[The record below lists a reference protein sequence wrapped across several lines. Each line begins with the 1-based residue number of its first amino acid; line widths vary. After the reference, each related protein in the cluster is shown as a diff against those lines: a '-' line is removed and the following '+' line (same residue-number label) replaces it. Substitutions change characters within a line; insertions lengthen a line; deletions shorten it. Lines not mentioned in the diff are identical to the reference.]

1 MAHLRCI
8 YETSH
13 GGGLPSER
21 GGPSPCFLFAQAR
34 AGRIDL
40 PVQRGCGSRWI
51 PGSSK
56 VQSVRSCD
64 LVRCFVKERN
74 LKLDNAKGILITLVV
89 IGHMLLPIQGTTRG
103 VTNFFYMIYAFHMP
117 AFVFISGLLAQ
128 RIYTRVPEGH
138 FNWRRWCSTLW
149 LYLLFQ
155 FILFF
160 SEIPA
165 YGRTTRVPDFLHTS
179 GAPWYLLA
187 LLLWYLMIPFFDAY
201 RGKVLPVGLPS
212 SAQRSQSNERAQAGS
227 RLQSDERA
235 QAVHHLQASEGRA
248 QHGIPYSLI
257 AWILLTIMSLAGGY
271 LASGALAG
279 LGDFLALDRVIAFAP
294 FFFAGYF
301 IGPERLMRFLGAQQ
315 ERASDAGCTEISVS
329 RVVEAD
335 AWISAD
341 ARHARSEA
349 SSKRASSRRRSPK
362 VAPKRAG
369 GGIVLLLTGLG
380 LLCYVLIGTQTFELV
395 LAFRNVVDGAWYY
408 RFHSEQNPAAF
419 PGVLAAQLWLIRLA
433 WFGISGLM
441 SFALLALMPN
451 RQIPL
456 LTTTGQRTLQIY
468 ILHRP
473 IRDLLLA
480 SGFITAA
487 GPENSAH
494 VLQLIALSILLTLV
508 LSAGILQRLFD
519 ALRKLPERLFGC

>member
-1 MAHLRCI
+1 MCA
-8 YETSH
+8 
-13 GGGLPSER
+13 PW
-21 GGPSPCFLFAQAR
+21 
-34 AGRIDL
+34 
-40 PVQRGCGSRWI
+40 SR
-51 PGSSK
+51 
-56 VQSVRSCD
+56 D

-103 VTNFFYMIYAFHMP
+103 VTNFFYMIYTFHMP

-128 RIYTRVPEGH
+128 HIYTRVPKRY
-138 FNWRRWCSTLW
+138 FNGRRWCSTLW

-165 YGRTTRVPDFLHTS
+165 YGRTTRFPDFLHTS

-187 LLLWYLMIPFFDAY
+187 LLLWYLMIPFFYAY
-201 RGKVLPVGLPS
+201 RGKVLPG
-212 SAQRSQSNERAQAGS
+212 
-227 RLQSDERA
+227 
-235 QAVHHLQASEGRA
+235 
-248 QHGIPYSLI
+248 GIPYSLI

-301 IGPERLMRFLGAQQ
+301 IGPERLMRFLGAEQ
-315 ERASDAGCTEISVS
+315 
-329 RVVEAD
+329 
-335 AWISAD
+335 
-341 ARHARSEA
+341 
-349 SSKRASSRRRSPK
+349 KRAAAPVAAPKRATSRRRSPEGTS
-362 VAPKRAG
+362 KRADR
-369 GGIVLLLTGLG
+369 GIVLLLTALG
-380 LLCYVLIGTQTFELV
+380 LLCFVLIGTQTFDRL
-395 LAFRNVVDGAWYY
+395 LPYKNVVYGAWYY
-408 RFHSEQNPAAF
+408 RFHPEQNPAAF
-419 PGVLAAQLWLIRLA
+419 PGDLASCLWLIRLV
-433 WFGISGLM
+433 WFLVSGLM

-451 RQIPL
+451 RRLPL
-456 LTTTGQRTLQIY
+456 VTTIGQRTLQIY

-480 SGFITAA
+480 GGFITAA
-487 GPENSAH
+487 GPENSTH
-494 VLQLIALSILLTLV
+494 VLLLIALSILMTIV

-519 ALRKLPERLFGC
+519 AIQKLPERLLL

>member
-1 MAHLRCI
+1 M
-8 YETSH
+8 
-13 GGGLPSER
+13 
-21 GGPSPCFLFAQAR
+21 
-34 AGRIDL
+34 
-40 PVQRGCGSRWI
+40 
-51 PGSSK
+51 
-56 VQSVRSCD
+56 
-64 LVRCFVKERN
+64 KERN

-128 RIYTRVPEGH
+128 RIYTRVPKPH

-165 YGRTTRVPDFLHTS
+165 YGRTTRFPDFLHTS

-187 LLLWYLMIPFFDAY
+187 LLLWYRMIPCFAGC
-201 RGKVLPVGLPS
+201 RGKVLPLRPDC
-212 SAQRSQSNERAQAGS
+212 SNRRLQLSERRA
-227 RLQSDERA
+227 QSDEHPQTGSRSLPDEGLQAGRQLQPSESRA
-235 QAVHHLQASEGRA
+235 QRGL
-248 QHGIPYSLI
+248 PCSLI
-257 AWILLTIMSLAGGY
+257 AWILLTSLSLAGGY

-279 LGDFLALDRVIAFAP
+279 IGDFLALDRVIAFAP

-301 IGPERLMRFLGAQQ
+301 IGPERLMEFLGVQQ
-315 ERASDAGCTEISVS
+315 ESV
-329 RVVEAD
+329 A
-335 AWISAD
+335 AP
-341 ARHARSEA
+341 
-349 SSKRASSRRRSPK
+349 KRATSRRRSPEGTS
-362 VAPKRAG
+362 KRADR
-369 GGIVLLLTGLG
+369 GIVLLLTALG
-380 LLCYVLIGTQTFELV
+380 LLCFALIGTQTFDRL
-395 LAFRNVVDGAWYY
+395 LPYKNVVYGAWYY
-408 RFHSEQNPAAF
+408 RFHPEQNPAAF
-419 PGVLAAQLWLIRLA
+419 PGALTAQLWLIRLV
-433 WFGISGLM
+433 WFLVSGLM

-456 LTTTGQRTLQIY
+456 ITTIGQRTLQIY

-487 GPENSAH
+487 GPENSTH
-494 VLQLIALSILLTLV
+494 VLLLIALSILMTLV
-508 LSAGILQRLFD
+508 LSAGILQRIFD
-519 ALRKLPERLFGC
+519 AVRKLPERLF

>member
-1 MAHLRCI
+1 M
-8 YETSH
+8 
-13 GGGLPSER
+13 
-21 GGPSPCFLFAQAR
+21 
-34 AGRIDL
+34 
-40 PVQRGCGSRWI
+40 
-51 PGSSK
+51 
-56 VQSVRSCD
+56 
-64 LVRCFVKERN
+64 KERN

-128 RIYTRVPEGH
+128 RIYTRVPKSTVGY
-138 FNWRRWCSTLW
+138 FNGRRWCSTLW

-165 YGRTTRVPDFLHTS
+165 YGRTTRFPDFLHTS

-187 LLLWYLMIPFFDAY
+187 LLLWYLMIPFF
-201 RGKVLPVGLPS
+201 
-212 SAQRSQSNERAQAGS
+212 AGC
-227 RLQSDERA
+227 R
-235 QAVHHLQASEGRA
+235 
-248 QHGIPYSLI
+248 GIPCSLI
-257 AWILLTIMSLAGGY
+257 AWILLTILSLAGGY

-279 LGDFLALDRVIAFAP
+279 IGDFLALDRVIAFAP

-301 IGPERLMRFLGAQQ
+301 IGPERLMEFLGGQQ
-315 ERASDAGCTEISVS
+315 ESV
-329 RVVEAD
+329 A
-335 AWISAD
+335 AP
-341 ARHARSEA
+341 
-349 SSKRASSRRRSPK
+349 KRATSRRRSPEGTS
-362 VAPKRAG
+362 KRADR
-369 GGIVLLLTGLG
+369 GIVLLLTALG
-380 LLCYVLIGTQTFELV
+380 LLCFVLIGTQTFDRL
-395 LAFRNVVDGAWYY
+395 LPYRNVVYGAWYY
-408 RFHSEQNPAAF
+408 RFHPEQNPAAF
-419 PGVLAAQLWLIRLA
+419 PGALATQLWLIRLA
-433 WFGISGLM
+433 WFLVSGLM

-456 LTTTGQRTLQIY
+456 ITTTGQRTLQIY

-487 GPENSAH
+487 GPENSLH
-494 VLQLIALSILLTLV
+494 VLLLIALSLLMTLV

-519 ALRKLPERLFGC
+519 AIQKLPERLF

>member
-1 MAHLRCI
+1 M
-8 YETSH
+8 
-13 GGGLPSER
+13 
-21 GGPSPCFLFAQAR
+21 
-34 AGRIDL
+34 
-40 PVQRGCGSRWI
+40 
-51 PGSSK
+51 
-56 VQSVRSCD
+56 
-64 LVRCFVKERN
+64 KERN

-128 RIYTRVPEGH
+128 RIYTRVPKPAHAPAENCAQRHPHHAANASATQQVTTVGH
-138 FNWRRWCSTLW
+138 FNGRRWCSTLW

-165 YGRTTRVPDFLHTS
+165 YGRTTRFPDFLHTS

-187 LLLWYLMIPFFDAY
+187 LLLWYLMIPFFAGC
-201 RGKVLPVGLPS
+201 RGKVLPLRHVCSNRRQQPS
-212 SAQRSQSNERAQAGS
+212 ERRA
-227 RLQSDERA
+227 QSDEGL
-235 QAVHHLQASEGRA
+235 QAVRA
-248 QHGIPYSLI
+248 HRGLPYSLI
-257 AWILLTIMSLAGGY
+257 AWLLLTGLSLAGGY

-279 LGDFLALDRVIAFAP
+279 IGDFLALDRVIAFAP

-301 IGPERLMRFLGAQQ
+301 IGPERLMEFLGGQQ
-315 ERASDAGCTEISVS
+315 EN
-329 RVVEAD
+329 VEAP
-335 AWISAD
+335 
-341 ARHARSEA
+341 
-349 SSKRASSRRRSPK
+349 KRATSRRRSPEGTS
-362 VAPKRAG
+362 KRANR
-369 GGIVLLLTGLG
+369 GIVLLLTALG
-380 LLCYVLIGTQTFELV
+380 LLCFVLIGTQTFDRL
-395 LAFRNVVDGAWYY
+395 LPYKNVVYGAWYY
-408 RFHSEQNPAAF
+408 RFHPEQNPAAF
-419 PGVLAAQLWLIRLA
+419 PGALATQLWLIRLA
-433 WFGISGLM
+433 WFLVSGLM

-456 LTTTGQRTLQIY
+456 LTTIGQRTLQIY

-487 GPENSAH
+487 GPENSLH
-494 VLQLIALSILLTLV
+494 VLLLIALSLLMTLV

-519 ALRKLPERLFGC
+519 AIQKLPDRLF

>member
-1 MAHLRCI
+1 MK
-8 YETSH
+8 
-13 GGGLPSER
+13 G
-21 GGPSPCFLFAQAR
+21 
-34 AGRIDL
+34 
-40 PVQRGCGSRWI
+40 
-51 PGSSK
+51 
-56 VQSVRSCD
+56 
-64 LVRCFVKERN
+64 RN

-103 VTNFFYMIYAFHMP
+103 VTNFFYMIYTFHMP

-128 RIYTRVPEGH
+128 HIYIRVPKPAQAPGGNHAQCRQHRVANAVGGRQMASRAGEYPTTSGGASGTSAALATEGH
-138 FNWRRWCSTLW
+138 FNGRRWCSTLW

-165 YGRTTRVPDFLHTS
+165 YGRTTRFPDFLHTS

-201 RGKVLPVGLPS
+201 R
-212 SAQRSQSNERAQAGS
+212 NF
-227 RLQSDERA
+227 
-235 QAVHHLQASEGRA
+235 
-248 QHGIPYSLI
+248 PYSLI

-271 LASGALAG
+271 LASGVLAG

-301 IGPERLMRFLGAQQ
+301 IGPERLMRFLGAEQ
-315 ERASDAGCTEISVS
+315 EN
-329 RVVEAD
+329 VVAPEAT
-335 AWISAD
+335 
-341 ARHARSEA
+341 
-349 SSKRASSRRRSPK
+349 SKRTSSRRRSPEEDS
-362 VAPKRAG
+362 KRAG
-369 GGIVLLLTGLG
+369 RGIVLLLTALG
-380 LLCYVLIGTQTFELV
+380 LLCFVLVGTQTFDRL
-395 LAFRNVVDGAWYY
+395 LPYKNVVYGAWYY
-408 RFHSEQNPAAF
+408 RFHPEQNPAAF
-419 PGVLAAQLWLIRLA
+419 PGDLAACLWLIRLA
-433 WFGISGLM
+433 WFLVSGLM
-441 SFALLALMPN
+441 SFVLLALMPN

-456 LTTTGQRTLQIY
+456 LTTIGQRTLQIY

-487 GPENSAH
+487 GPENSAY
-494 VLQLIALSILLTLV
+494 VLLLITLSILLTIV

-519 ALRKLPERLFGC
+519 AIQKLPERLLQ

>member
-1 MAHLRCI
+1 M
-8 YETSH
+8 
-13 GGGLPSER
+13 
-21 GGPSPCFLFAQAR
+21 
-34 AGRIDL
+34 
-40 PVQRGCGSRWI
+40 
-51 PGSSK
+51 
-56 VQSVRSCD
+56 
-64 LVRCFVKERN
+64 KERN

-128 RIYTRVPEGH
+128 RIYTRVPKPH

-165 YGRTTRVPDFLHTS
+165 YGRTTRFPDFLHTS

-187 LLLWYLMIPFFDAY
+187 LLLWYRMIPFFAGC
-201 RGKVLPVGLPS
+201 RGKVLPIRPVC
-212 SAQRSQSNERAQAGS
+212 SNRRLQMSERRA
-227 RLQSDERA
+227 QSDE
-235 QAVHHLQASEGRA
+235 HLQTDSRSLPDEGLQAGHRLLASEGCA
-248 QHGIPYSLI
+248 QRGIPCSLI

-271 LASGALAG
+271 LASGVLAG

-301 IGPERLMRFLGAQQ
+301 IGPERRMKFLGVQQ
-315 ERASDAGCTEISVS
+315 ESV
-329 RVVEAD
+329 A
-335 AWISAD
+335 AP
-341 ARHARSEA
+341 
-349 SSKRASSRRRSPK
+349 KRATSRRRSSEGTS
-362 VAPKRAG
+362 KRADR
-369 GGIVLLLTGLG
+369 GIVLLLTALG
-380 LLCYVLIGTQTFELV
+380 LLCFALIGTQTFDRL
-395 LAFRNVVDGAWYY
+395 LPYKNVVYGAWYY
-408 RFHSEQNPAAF
+408 RFHPEQNPAAF
-419 PGVLAAQLWLIRLA
+419 PGALAAQLWLIRLV
-433 WFGISGLM
+433 WFLVSGLM

-451 RQIPL
+451 RPIPL
-456 LTTTGQRTLQIY
+456 ITTIGQRTLQIY

-487 GPENSAH
+487 GPENSTH
-494 VLQLIALSILLTLV
+494 VLLLIALSILLTIV
-508 LSAGILQRLFD
+508 LSAGILQRIFD
-519 ALRKLPERLFGC
+519 AIRKLPERLFECFSSCIK

>member
-1 MAHLRCI
+1 MRQ
-8 YETSH
+8 S
-13 GGGLPSER
+13 
-21 GGPSPCFLFAQAR
+21 CF
-34 AGRIDL
+34 
-40 PVQRGCGSRWI
+40 
-51 PGSSK
+51 
-56 VQSVRSCD
+56 

-89 IGHMLLPIQGTTRG
+89 IGHMLLPIHGTTRG

-128 RIYTRVPEGH
+128 SIYIRVPKPAHAPSGNCAQRHPHHAANVSAGRQMATLDALQSTTSGSSDASTMATVGH
-138 FNWRRWCSTLW
+138 FNGRRWCSTLW

-155 FILFF
+155 FVLFF

-165 YGRTTRVPDFLHTS
+165 YGRTTRFPDFLHTS

-187 LLLWYLMIPFFDAY
+187 LLLWYLMIPFFAGC
-201 RGKVLPVGLPS
+201 RGKVLPLRPVC
-212 SAQRSQSNERAQAGS
+212 SNRRLQLSERRAQSG
-227 RLQSDERA
+227 L
-235 QAVHHLQASEGRA
+235 
-248 QHGIPYSLI
+248 PYSLI
-257 AWILLTIMSLAGGY
+257 AWILLTSLSLAGGY

-301 IGPERLMRFLGAQQ
+301 IGPERLMRFLGAEQECVLSENPIGRTDIPASKNA
-315 ERASDAGCTEISVS
+315 ERAAALTT
-329 RVVEAD
+329 AD
-335 AWISAD
+335 D
-341 ARHARSEA
+341 RHAA
-349 SSKRASSRRRSPK
+349 PVAGSKRVSSRRRSPEE
-362 VAPKRAG
+362 ASKRAG
-369 GGIVLLLTGLG
+369 RGIVLLLTALG
-380 LLCYVLIGTQTFELV
+380 LLCFVLIGTQTFDRL
-395 LAFRNVVDGAWYY
+395 LPYRNVVYGAWYY
-408 RFHSEQNPAAF
+408 RFHPEQNPAAF
-419 PGVLAAQLWLIRLA
+419 PGALSSQLWLIRLA
-433 WFGISGLM
+433 WFLVSGLM

-456 LTTTGQRTLQIY
+456 ITTTGQRTLQIY

-487 GPENSAH
+487 GPDDITH
-494 VLQLIALSILLTLV
+494 VLLLIALSLLMTLV

-519 ALRKLPERLFGC
+519 AIQKLPDRLF

>member
-1 MAHLRCI
+1 MAHLRCR
-8 YETSH
+8 YESK
-13 GGGLPSER
+13 PRWRAAIRER
-21 GGPSPCFLFAQAR
+21 RPVTVLFIFFVWIGPAMCAPW
-34 AGRIDL
+34 
-40 PVQRGCGSRWI
+40 SR
-51 PGSSK
+51 
-56 VQSVRSCD
+56 D

-103 VTNFFYMIYAFHMP
+103 VTNFFYMIYTFHMP

-128 RIYTRVPEGH
+128 RIYTRVPKGR
-138 FNWRRWCSTLW
+138 FNLRRWCSTLW

-165 YGRTTRVPDFLHTS
+165 YGRTTRFPDFLHTS

-187 LLLWYLMIPFFDAY
+187 LLLWYLMIPFFYAY
-201 RGKVLPVGLPS
+201 R
-212 SAQRSQSNERAQAGS
+212 NF
-227 RLQSDERA
+227 
-235 QAVHHLQASEGRA
+235 
-248 QHGIPYSLI
+248 PYSLI

-271 LASGALAG
+271 LASGTLAG

-301 IGPERLMRFLGAQQ
+301 IVPERLMRFLGAEQ
-315 ERASDAGCTEISVS
+315 ERTLSKNQTGRKD
-329 RVVEAD
+329 
-335 AWISAD
+335 ISA
-341 ARHARSEA
+341 A
-349 SSKRASSRRRSPK
+349 KRATSRRRSP
-362 VAPKRAG
+362 
-369 GGIVLLLTGLG
+369 LTALG
-380 LLCYVLIGTQTFELV
+380 LLCFALVGTQTFDHL
-395 LAFRNVVDGAWYY
+395 LPYKNVVYGAWYY

-419 PGVLAAQLWLIRLA
+419 PGALAAQLWLIRLA
-433 WFGISGLM
+433 WFLVSGLM

-451 RQIPL
+451 RRLPL
-456 LTTTGQRTLQIY
+456 LTTIGQRTLQIY

-480 SGFITAA
+480 GGFITAA

-494 VLQLIALSILLTLV
+494 VLLLIALSILLTIV
-508 LSAGILQRLFD
+508 LSAGILQRLFN
-519 ALRKLPERLFGC
+519 AIQKLPERLLL

>member
-1 MAHLRCI
+1 M
-8 YETSH
+8 
-13 GGGLPSER
+13 
-21 GGPSPCFLFAQAR
+21 
-34 AGRIDL
+34 
-40 PVQRGCGSRWI
+40 
-51 PGSSK
+51 
-56 VQSVRSCD
+56 
-64 LVRCFVKERN
+64 KERN

-128 RIYTRVPEGH
+128 RIYTRVPKPAHAPAENRAPRHPHRAANVSATQQVTTVGH
-138 FNWRRWCSTLW
+138 FNGRRWCSTLW

-165 YGRTTRVPDFLHTS
+165 YGRTTRFPNFLHTS

-187 LLLWYLMIPFFDAY
+187 LLLWYLMIPFFAGC
-201 RGKVLPVGLPS
+201 RGKVLPLRPVCSNRRLQLSERRAQSDVGL
-212 SAQRSQSNERAQAGS
+212 QS
-227 RLQSDERA
+227 
-235 QAVHHLQASEGRA
+235 GRA
-248 QHGIPYSLI
+248 HRGLPYSLI
-257 AWILLTIMSLAGGY
+257 AWILLTILSLAGGY

-279 LGDFLALDRVIAFAP
+279 IGDFLALDRVIAFAP

-301 IGPERLMRFLGAQQ
+301 IGPERLMKFLGVQQ
-315 ERASDAGCTEISVS
+315 ESV
-329 RVVEAD
+329 A
-335 AWISAD
+335 AP
-341 ARHARSEA
+341 
-349 SSKRASSRRRSPK
+349 KRATSRRRSPEGTS
-362 VAPKRAG
+362 KRADR
-369 GGIVLLLTGLG
+369 GIVLLLTALG
-380 LLCYVLIGTQTFELV
+380 LLCFVLIGTQTFDRL
-395 LAFRNVVDGAWYY
+395 LPYRNVVYGAWYY
-408 RFHSEQNPAAF
+408 RFHPEQNPAAF
-419 PGVLAAQLWLIRLA
+419 PGALSSQLWLIRLA
-433 WFGISGLM
+433 WFLVSGLM

-487 GPENSAH
+487 GPENSLH
-494 VLQLIALSILLTLV
+494 VLLLIALSLLMTLV

-519 ALRKLPERLFGC
+519 AIQKLPERLF

>member
-1 MAHLRCI
+1 M
-8 YETSH
+8 
-13 GGGLPSER
+13 
-21 GGPSPCFLFAQAR
+21 
-34 AGRIDL
+34 
-40 PVQRGCGSRWI
+40 
-51 PGSSK
+51 
-56 VQSVRSCD
+56 
-64 LVRCFVKERN
+64 KERN

-117 AFVFISGLLAQ
+117 AFVFVSGLLAQ
-128 RIYTRVPEGH
+128 HIYIRVPNRY
-138 FNWRRWCSTLW
+138 FNGRRWCSTLW

-165 YGRTTRVPDFLHTS
+165 YGRTTRFPDFLHTS

-187 LLLWYLMIPFFDAY
+187 LLLWYLMIPFFYAY
-201 RGKVLPVGLPS
+201 RNFPC
-212 SAQRSQSNERAQAGS
+212 
-227 RLQSDERA
+227 
-235 QAVHHLQASEGRA
+235 
-248 QHGIPYSLI
+248 SLI

-301 IGPERLMRFLGAQQ
+301 IGPERLMRFLDAEQD
-315 ERASDAGCTEISVS
+315 RALSKNQTGRKD
-329 RVVEAD
+329 
-335 AWISAD
+335 ISA
-341 ARHARSEA
+341 A
-349 SSKRASSRRRSPK
+349 KRATSRRRSPEE
-362 VAPKRAG
+362 APKRAG
-369 GGIVLLLTGLG
+369 RGIVLLLTVLG
-380 LLCYVLIGTQTFELV
+380 LLCFALVGTQTFDHL
-395 LAFRNVVDGAWYY
+395 FPYKNVVYGAWYY
-408 RFHSEQNPAAF
+408 RFHPEQNPAAF
-419 PGVLAAQLWLIRLA
+419 PGALAAQLWLIRLA
-433 WFGISGLM
+433 WFLVSGLM

-451 RQIPL
+451 RRLPL
-456 LTTTGQRTLQIY
+456 VTTIGQRTLQIY

-480 SGFITAA
+480 GGFITAA

-494 VLQLIALSILLTLV
+494 VLLLITLSILLTIV

-519 ALRKLPERLFGC
+519 TIQKLPERLFQ

>member
-1 MAHLRCI
+1 MD
-8 YETSH
+8 T
-13 GGGLPSER
+13 
-21 GGPSPCFLFAQAR
+21 FAVAGSATR
-34 AGRIDL
+34 A
-40 PVQRGCGSRWI
+40 W
-51 PGSSK
+51 SSA
-56 VQSVRSCD
+56 

-128 RIYTRVPEGH
+128 RIYTRVPKPAHAPAENCAQRHPHHAANASATQQVTTVGH
-138 FNWRRWCSTLW
+138 FNGRRWCSTLW

-165 YGRTTRVPDFLHTS
+165 YGRTTRFPDFLHTS

-187 LLLWYLMIPFFDAY
+187 LLLWYLMIPLFAGC
-201 RGKVLPVGLPS
+201 RGKVLLLRPVC
-212 SAQRSQSNERAQAGS
+212 SNRRLQLSERRAQSG
-227 RLQSDERA
+227 L
-235 QAVHHLQASEGRA
+235 
-248 QHGIPYSLI
+248 PYSLI
-257 AWILLTIMSLAGGY
+257 AWILLTGLSLAGGY

-279 LGDFLALDRVIAFAP
+279 IGDFLALDRVIAFAP

-301 IGPERLMRFLGAQQ
+301 IGPERLMKFLGGQQ
-315 ERASDAGCTEISVS
+315 ESV
-329 RVVEAD
+329 A
-335 AWISAD
+335 AP
-341 ARHARSEA
+341 
-349 SSKRASSRRRSPK
+349 KRATSRRRSTEGTS
-362 VAPKRAG
+362 KRADR
-369 GGIVLLLTGLG
+369 GIVLVLTALG
-380 LLCYVLIGTQTFELV
+380 LLCFVLIGTQTFDRL
-395 LAFRNVVDGAWYY
+395 LPYRNVVYGAWYY
-408 RFHSEQNPAAF
+408 RFHPEQNPAAF
-419 PGVLAAQLWLIRLA
+419 PGALSSQLWLIRLA
-433 WFGISGLM
+433 WFLVSGLM
-441 SFALLALMPN
+441 SFTLLALMPN

-456 LTTTGQRTLQIY
+456 LTTIGQRTLQIY

-487 GPENSAH
+487 GPENSLH
-494 VLQLIALSILLTLV
+494 VLLLITLSLLMTLV

-519 ALRKLPERLFGC
+519 AIQKLPDRLL

>member
-1 MAHLRCI
+1 M
-8 YETSH
+8 YNP
-13 GGGLPSER
+13 GL
-21 GGPSPCFLFAQAR
+21 
-34 AGRIDL
+34 
-40 PVQRGCGSRWI
+40 
-51 PGSSK
+51 
-56 VQSVRSCD
+56 SCD

-128 RIYTRVPEGH
+128 RIYTRVPKPH
-138 FNWRRWCSTLW
+138 FNWCRWCSTLW

-165 YGRTTRVPDFLHTS
+165 YGRTTRFPDFLHTS

-187 LLLWYLMIPFFDAY
+187 LLLWYLMIPFFYAY
-201 RGKVLPVGLPS
+201 RGKVLPGGIPFSSHRSLPD
-212 SAQRSQSNERAQAGS
+212 EHTQAGH
-227 RLQSDERA
+227 R
-235 QAVHHLQASEGRA
+235 LQASEGRA
-248 QHGIPYSLI
+248 QRDFPYSLI

-301 IGPERLMRFLGAQQ
+301 IGPERLMRFLKK
-315 ERASDAGCTEISVS
+315 ER
-329 RVVEAD
+329 
-335 AWISAD
+335 
-341 ARHARSEA
+341 
-349 SSKRASSRRRSPK
+349 
-362 VAPKRAG
+362 
-369 GGIVLLLTGLG
+369 GIVLLLTALG
-380 LLCYVLIGTQTFELV
+380 LLCFALVGTQTFDRL
-395 LAFRNVVDGAWYY
+395 LPYRNVVYGAWYY
-408 RFHSEQNPAAF
+408 RFHPEQNPAAF
-419 PGVLAAQLWLIRLA
+419 PGDLASCLWLIRLA
-433 WFGISGLM
+433 WFLVSGLM

-451 RQIPL
+451 RRLPL
-456 LTTTGQRTLQIY
+456 LTTIGQRTLQIY

-480 SGFITAA
+480 GGFITAA

-494 VLQLIALSILLTLV
+494 VLLLIALSILLTIV

-519 ALRKLPERLFGC
+519 AIQKLPERLV

>member
-1 MAHLRCI
+1 M
-8 YETSH
+8 
-13 GGGLPSER
+13 
-21 GGPSPCFLFAQAR
+21 
-34 AGRIDL
+34 
-40 PVQRGCGSRWI
+40 
-51 PGSSK
+51 
-56 VQSVRSCD
+56 
-64 LVRCFVKERN
+64 KERN

-103 VTNFFYMIYAFHMP
+103 VTNFFYMIYTFHMP

-128 RIYTRVPEGH
+128 HIYTRVPKRY
-138 FNWRRWCSTLW
+138 FNGRRWCSTLW

-165 YGRTTRVPDFLHTS
+165 YGRTTRFPDFLHTS

-187 LLLWYLMIPFFDAY
+187 LLLWYLMIPFFYAY
-201 RGKVLPVGLPS
+201 RGKVLPVGIPS
-212 SAQRSQSNERAQAGS
+212 SERPSRSDR
-227 RLQSDERA
+227 RLLQSDRPVSDSWA
-235 QAVHHLQASEGRA
+235 SSDGRPHLL
-248 QHGIPYSLI
+248 GIPYSLI

-301 IGPERLMRFLGAQQ
+301 IGPERLMRFLGAEQ
-315 ERASDAGCTEISVS
+315 ERTLSKNQTGQKD
-329 RVVEAD
+329 
-335 AWISAD
+335 ISA
-341 ARHARSEA
+341 AKRST
-349 SSKRASSRRRSPK
+349 SRRRSPEE
-362 VAPKRAG
+362 ASKRAG
-369 GGIVLLLTGLG
+369 RGIVLLLTVLG
-380 LLCYVLIGTQTFELV
+380 LLCFALVGTQTFDRL
-395 LAFRNVVDGAWYY
+395 LPYKNVVYGAWYY
-408 RFHSEQNPAAF
+408 RFHPEQNPAAF
-419 PGVLAAQLWLIRLA
+419 PGALAAQLWLIRLA
-433 WFGISGLM
+433 WFLVSGLM

-456 LTTTGQRTLQIY
+456 LTTIGQRTLQIY

-480 SGFITAA
+480 SGFITDA

-494 VLQLIALSILLTLV
+494 VLLLIALSILLTIV

-519 ALRKLPERLFGC
+519 TIQKLPERLL

>member
-1 MAHLRCI
+1 MCA
-8 YETSH
+8 SAV
-13 GGGLPSER
+13 GGS
-21 GGPSPCFLFAQAR
+21 AAR
-34 AGRIDL
+34 AWS
-40 PVQRGCGSRWI
+40 CG
-51 PGSSK
+51 
-56 VQSVRSCD
+56 

-103 VTNFFYMIYAFHMP
+103 VTNFFYVIYAFHMP

-128 RIYTRVPEGH
+128 RIYTRVSKPH
-138 FNWRRWCSTLW
+138 FNGRRWCSTLW

-165 YGRTTRVPDFLHTS
+165 YGRTTRFPDFLHTS

-201 RGKVLPVGLPS
+201 RDLPC
-212 SAQRSQSNERAQAGS
+212 
-227 RLQSDERA
+227 
-235 QAVHHLQASEGRA
+235 
-248 QHGIPYSLI
+248 SLI
-257 AWILLTIMSLAGGY
+257 AWILLTILSLAGGY

-301 IGPERLMRFLGAQQ
+301 IGPERLMRFFGAEQ
-315 ERASDAGCTEISVS
+315 ESVPS
-329 RVVEAD
+329 KNPNGRTD
-335 AWISAD
+335 ISA
-341 ARHARSEA
+341 A
-349 SSKRASSRRRSPK
+349 KRATSRRRSPEE
-362 VAPKRAG
+362 APKRAG
-369 GGIVLLLTGLG
+369 RGIVLLLTVLG
-380 LLCYVLIGTQTFELV
+380 LLCFALVGTQTFDHL
-395 LAFRNVVDGAWYY
+395 LPYKNVVYGAWYY
-408 RFHSEQNPAAF
+408 RFHPEQNPAAF
-419 PGVLAAQLWLIRLA
+419 PGDLAAQLWLIRLA
-433 WFGISGLM
+433 WFLVSGLM

-451 RQIPL
+451 RRLPL
-456 LTTTGQRTLQIY
+456 VTTIGQRTLQIY

-480 SGFITAA
+480 GGFITAA

-494 VLQLIALSILLTLV
+494 VLLLIALSILLTIV

-519 ALRKLPERLFGC
+519 TIQKLPERLFQ

>member
-1 MAHLRCI
+1 MCA
-8 YETSH
+8 
-13 GGGLPSER
+13 PW
-21 GGPSPCFLFAQAR
+21 
-34 AGRIDL
+34 
-40 PVQRGCGSRWI
+40 SR
-51 PGSSK
+51 
-56 VQSVRSCD
+56 D

-89 IGHMLLPIQGTTRG
+89 IGHMLLPIQGTTRD

-128 RIYTRVPEGH
+128 RIYTRVPKPAYAPAENRAQRHPHRAANVSAGRQMATLDALQSTTSGSSDASTMATVGH
-138 FNWRRWCSTLW
+138 FNGRRWCSTLW

-155 FILFF
+155 FVLFF

-165 YGRTTRVPDFLHTS
+165 YGRTTRFPDFLHTS

-187 LLLWYLMIPFFDAY
+187 LLLWYLMIPFFAGY
-201 RGKVLPVGLPS
+201 RGKVLPLRPVC
-212 SAQRSQSNERAQAGS
+212 SNRRLQLSERRAQPDEHPQTGRHLHAG
-227 RLQSDERA
+227 A
-235 QAVHHLQASEGRA
+235 GRA
-248 QHGIPYSLI
+248 QRGIPCSLI
-257 AWILLTIMSLAGGY
+257 AWVLLTSLSLAGGY

-301 IGPERLMRFLGAQQ
+301 VGSERLMEFLGGQQ
-315 ERASDAGCTEISVS
+315 ESV
-329 RVVEAD
+329 A
-335 AWISAD
+335 AP
-341 ARHARSEA
+341 
-349 SSKRASSRRRSPK
+349 KRATSRRRSPEGTS
-362 VAPKRAG
+362 KRAG
-369 GGIVLLLTGLG
+369 RSIVLVLTALG
-380 LLCYVLIGTQTFELV
+380 LLCFVLIGTQTFDRL
-395 LAFRNVVDGAWYY
+395 LPYRNVVYGAWYY
-408 RFHSEQNPAAF
+408 RFHPEQNQAAF
-419 PGVLAAQLWLIRLA
+419 PGALSSQLWLIRLA
-433 WFGISGLM
+433 WFLVSGLM

-456 LTTTGQRTLQIY
+456 ITTTGQRTLQIY

-487 GPENSAH
+487 GPDDITH
-494 VLQLIALSILLTLV
+494 VLLLIALSLLMTLV

-519 ALRKLPERLFGC
+519 AIQKLPDRLF

>member
-1 MAHLRCI
+1 M
-8 YETSH
+8 
-13 GGGLPSER
+13 
-21 GGPSPCFLFAQAR
+21 
-34 AGRIDL
+34 
-40 PVQRGCGSRWI
+40 
-51 PGSSK
+51 
-56 VQSVRSCD
+56 
-64 LVRCFVKERN
+64 KERN

-128 RIYTRVPEGH
+128 RIYIRVPKPAHAPSGNCAQRHPHHAANVSATQQVTTVGH
-138 FNWRRWCSTLW
+138 FNGHRWCSTLW

-165 YGRTTRVPDFLHTS
+165 YGRTTRFPDFLHTS

-187 LLLWYLMIPFFDAY
+187 LLLWYLMIPFFAGY
-201 RGKVLPVGLPS
+201 RGKVLPLRPVCSNRRLQLSERRAQPDEHPETGSRSLPDEGLQTGRQLQPS
-212 SAQRSQSNERAQAGS
+212 ESRAQRGT
-227 RLQSDERA
+227 
-235 QAVHHLQASEGRA
+235 
-248 QHGIPYSLI
+248 PCSLI
-257 AWILLTIMSLAGGY
+257 AWILLTILSLAGGY

-279 LGDFLALDRVIAFAP
+279 LGDFRALDRVIAFAP

-301 IGPERLMRFLGAQQ
+301 IGPVRLMESLGGQQ
-315 ERASDAGCTEISVS
+315 ESV
-329 RVVEAD
+329 A
-335 AWISAD
+335 
-341 ARHARSEA
+341 
-349 SSKRASSRRRSPK
+349 
-362 VAPKRAG
+362 APKRVTSRCRSPEGTSTRAG
-369 GGIVLLLTGLG
+369 RSIVLVLTALG
-380 LLCYVLIGTQTFELV
+380 LLCFVLIGTQTFDRL
-395 LAFRNVVDGAWYY
+395 LPYRNVVYGAWYY
-408 RFHSEQNPAAF
+408 RFHPEQNPAAF
-419 PGVLAAQLWLIRLA
+419 PGALSSQLWLIRLA
-433 WFGISGLM
+433 WFLVSGLM

-456 LTTTGQRTLQIY
+456 ITTTGQRTLQIY

-487 GPENSAH
+487 GPDDIAH
-494 VLQLIALSILLTLV
+494 VLLLIALSLLMTLV

-519 ALRKLPERLFGC
+519 VIQKLPERLF

>member
-1 MAHLRCI
+1 M
-8 YETSH
+8 
-13 GGGLPSER
+13 
-21 GGPSPCFLFAQAR
+21 
-34 AGRIDL
+34 
-40 PVQRGCGSRWI
+40 
-51 PGSSK
+51 
-56 VQSVRSCD
+56 
-64 LVRCFVKERN
+64 KERN

-103 VTNFFYMIYAFHMP
+103 VTNFFYMIYTYHMP

-128 RIYTRVPEGH
+128 HIYTRVPKPAQAPGGNRAQRRQHRAANASAGQPMASRAAAQPTTSGGVSGAAVATEGH
-138 FNWRRWCSTLW
+138 FNGRRWCSTLW

-160 SEIPA
+160 SEIPV
-165 YGRTTRVPDFLHTS
+165 YGRTTRFPDFLHTS

-187 LLLWYLMIPFFDAY
+187 LLLWYRMIPFCYAY
-201 RGKVLPVGLPS
+201 RGKVLPV
-212 SAQRSQSNERAQAGS
+212 
-227 RLQSDERA
+227 
-235 QAVHHLQASEGRA
+235 
-248 QHGIPYSLI
+248 GIPYSLI

-301 IGPERLMRFLGAQQ
+301 IGPERLMRFLGAEQ
-315 ERASDAGCTEISVS
+315 EN
-329 RVVEAD
+329 VVAPEA
-335 AWISAD
+335 A
-341 ARHARSEA
+341 
-349 SSKRASSRRRSPK
+349 SKRASSRRRSPEK
-362 VAPKRAG
+362 ASKRAG
-369 GGIVLLLTGLG
+369 RGIVLLLTALG
-380 LLCYVLIGTQTFELV
+380 LLCFALVGTQTFDHL
-395 LAFRNVVDGAWYY
+395 LPYKNVVYGAWYY
-408 RFHSEQNPAAF
+408 RFHPEQNPAAF
-419 PGVLAAQLWLIRLA
+419 PGDLAACLWLIRLA
-433 WFGISGLM
+433 WFIVSGLM

-456 LTTTGQRTLQIY
+456 LTTIGQRTLQIY

-480 SGFITAA
+480 GGFITAA

-494 VLQLIALSILLTLV
+494 VLLLIVLSILLTIV

-519 ALRKLPERLFGC
+519 AIQKLPERLLL

>member
-1 MAHLRCI
+1 M
-8 YETSH
+8 
-13 GGGLPSER
+13 
-21 GGPSPCFLFAQAR
+21 
-34 AGRIDL
+34 
-40 PVQRGCGSRWI
+40 
-51 PGSSK
+51 
-56 VQSVRSCD
+56 
-64 LVRCFVKERN
+64 KERN

-103 VTNFFYMIYAFHMP
+103 VTNFFYMIYGFHMP

-128 RIYTRVPEGH
+128 RIYTRVPKPAHAPSENRAQRLPHRAANVSATQQVTTVGH
-138 FNWRRWCSTLW
+138 FNGRRWCSTLW

-165 YGRTTRVPDFLHTS
+165 YGRTTRFPDFLHTS

-187 LLLWYLMIPFFDAY
+187 LLLWYLMIPFFAGG
-201 RGKVLPVGLPS
+201 RGKVLPLRPVC
-212 SAQRSQSNERAQAGS
+212 SNRRLQLSERRAQPDEHPQTGR
-227 RLQSDERA
+227 RLHADA
-235 QAVHHLQASEGRA
+235 GRA
-248 QHGIPYSLI
+248 QRDIPCSLI
-257 AWILLTIMSLAGGY
+257 AWILLTSLSLAGGY

-279 LGDFLALDRVIAFAP
+279 IGDCLALDRVIAFAP

-301 IGPERLMRFLGAQQ
+301 IGPERLMEFLGGQQ
-315 ERASDAGCTEISVS
+315 ESV
-329 RVVEAD
+329 A
-335 AWISAD
+335 AP
-341 ARHARSEA
+341 
-349 SSKRASSRRRSPK
+349 KRATSRRRSPEGTS
-362 VAPKRAG
+362 KRADR
-369 GGIVLLLTGLG
+369 GIVLLLTALG
-380 LLCYVLIGTQTFELV
+380 LLCFVLIGTQ
-395 LAFRNVVDGAWYY
+395 AFDRLLPYRNVVYGAWYY
-408 RFHSEQNPAAF
+408 RFHPEQNPAAF
-419 PGVLAAQLWLIRLA
+419 PGALATQLWLIRLA
-433 WFGISGLM
+433 WFLVSGLM

-487 GPENSAH
+487 CPENSLH
-494 VLQLIALSILLTLV
+494 VLLLIALSLLMTLV

-519 ALRKLPERLFGC
+519 AIQKLPERLF

>member
-1 MAHLRCI
+1 MKA
-8 YETSH
+8 
-13 GGGLPSER
+13 
-21 GGPSPCFLFAQAR
+21 
-34 AGRIDL
+34 
-40 PVQRGCGSRWI
+40 
-51 PGSSK
+51 
-56 VQSVRSCD
+56 
-64 LVRCFVKERN
+64 RN

-128 RIYTRVPEGH
+128 RIYTRVPKPAHAPTGNRAQRRSHRAANASAGQQMATLDATQSTTSGSSEASTMATVGH
-138 FNWRRWCSTLW
+138 FNGRRWCSILW

-165 YGRTTRVPDFLHTS
+165 YGRTTRFPDFLHTS

-187 LLLWYLMIPFFDAY
+187 LLIWYLMIPFFDAC
-201 RGKVLPVGLPS
+201 REKVLPVFTPASESPS
-212 SAQRSQSNERAQAGS
+212 RLAYRT
-227 RLQSDERA
+227 LQSDRPA
-235 QAVHHLQASEGRA
+235 AVGSEASGSRPR
-248 QHGIPYSLI
+248 QRGISYSLI

-279 LGDFLALDRVIAFAP
+279 IGDFLALDRVIAFAP

-315 ERASDAGCTEISVS
+315 E
-329 RVVEAD
+329 
-335 AWISAD
+335 SAVKSTYTKTMETCLD
-341 ARHARSEA
+341 
-349 SSKRASSRRRSPK
+349 RASSRRRSPE
-362 VAPKRAG
+362 VASKRAG
-369 GGIVLLLTGLG
+369 RGIVLLLTALG
-380 LLCYVLIGTQTFELV
+380 LLCFALIGRQTFDHL
-395 LAFRNVVDGAWYY
+395 LPYKNVIYGAWYY
-408 RFHSEQNPAAF
+408 RFHPEQNPAAY
-419 PGVLAAQLWLIRLA
+419 PGALATQLWLIRLA
-433 WFGISGLM
+433 WFLVSVLM

-451 RQIPL
+451 RQLPL
-456 LTTTGQRTLQIY
+456 ITTIGQRTLQIY

-494 VLQLIALSILLTLV
+494 VLLLIALSILMTIV

-519 ALRKLPERLFGC
+519 VIQKLPDRLF

>member
-1 MAHLRCI
+1 MCA
-8 YETSH
+8 
-13 GGGLPSER
+13 PW
-21 GGPSPCFLFAQAR
+21 
-34 AGRIDL
+34 
-40 PVQRGCGSRWI
+40 SR
-51 PGSSK
+51 
-56 VQSVRSCD
+56 D

-103 VTNFFYMIYAFHMP
+103 VTNFFYMIYTFHMP

-128 RIYTRVPEGH
+128 RIYTRVPKPH
-138 FNWRRWCSTLW
+138 FNWCRWCSTLW

-165 YGRTTRVPDFLHTS
+165 YGRTTRFPDFLHTS

-187 LLLWYLMIPFFDAY
+187 LLLWYLMIPFFYAY
-201 RGKVLPVGLPS
+201 RGKVLPG
-212 SAQRSQSNERAQAGS
+212 
-227 RLQSDERA
+227 
-235 QAVHHLQASEGRA
+235 
-248 QHGIPYSLI
+248 GIPYSLI

-301 IGPERLMRFLGAQQ
+301 SGPERLMRFLGAEQK
-315 ERASDAGCTEISVS
+315 RAAAPV
-329 RVVEAD
+329 A
-335 AWISAD
+335 A
-341 ARHARSEA
+341 
-349 SSKRASSRRRSPK
+349 SKRATSRRRALEEAS
-362 VAPKRAG
+362 KRAG
-369 GGIVLLLTGLG
+369 RGIVLLLTALG
-380 LLCYVLIGTQTFELV
+380 LLCFVLIGTQTFDRL
-395 LAFRNVVDGAWYY
+395 LPYKNVVYGAWYY

-419 PGVLAAQLWLIRLA
+419 PGVLASCLWLIRLA
-433 WFGISGLM
+433 WFLVSGLM

-451 RQIPL
+451 RRLPL
-456 LTTTGQRTLQIY
+456 ITTIGQRTLQIY

-480 SGFITAA
+480 GGFITAA

-494 VLQLIALSILLTLV
+494 VLLLIALSILLTLV

-519 ALRKLPERLFGC
+519 AIQKLPERLLL

>member
-1 MAHLRCI
+1 M
-8 YETSH
+8 
-13 GGGLPSER
+13 
-21 GGPSPCFLFAQAR
+21 
-34 AGRIDL
+34 
-40 PVQRGCGSRWI
+40 
-51 PGSSK
+51 
-56 VQSVRSCD
+56 
-64 LVRCFVKERN
+64 KERN

-128 RIYTRVPEGH
+128 SIYIRVPKPAHAPSGNCAQRHPHHAANVSATQQVTTVGH
-138 FNWRRWCSTLW
+138 FNGHRWCSTLW

-165 YGRTTRVPDFLHTS
+165 YGRTTRFPDFLHTS

-187 LLLWYLMIPFFDAY
+187 LLLWYLMIPFFYAY
-201 RGKVLPVGLPS
+201 RGKVLPAWIPS
-212 SAQRSQSNERAQAGS
+212 SERPSYSGYRVRQSQSDHPTPGS
-227 RLQSDERA
+227 GEDSSSRPRQC
-235 QAVHHLQASEGRA
+235 
-248 QHGIPYSLI
+248 GIPYSLI
-257 AWILLTIMSLAGGY
+257 AWILLTILSLAGGY

-279 LGDFLALDRVIAFAP
+279 IGDFLALDRVLAFAP

-301 IGPERLMRFLGAQQ
+301 IGPERLMKFLGGQQ
-315 ERASDAGCTEISVS
+315 ESV
-329 RVVEAD
+329 A
-335 AWISAD
+335 AP
-341 ARHARSEA
+341 
-349 SSKRASSRRRSPK
+349 KRATSRRRSPEGTS
-362 VAPKRAG
+362 KRADQ
-369 GGIVLLLTGLG
+369 GIVLLLTALG
-380 LLCYVLIGTQTFELV
+380 LLCFALIGTQTFDRL
-395 LAFRNVVDGAWYY
+395 LPYRNVVYGAWYY
-408 RFHSEQNPAAF
+408 RFHPEQNPAAF
-419 PGVLAAQLWLIRLA
+419 PGALSSQLWLIRLA
-433 WFGISGLM
+433 WFLVSGLM

-451 RQIPL
+451 RQILL

-487 GPENSAH
+487 GPENSLH
-494 VLQLIALSILLTLV
+494 VLLLIALSLLMTLV

-519 ALRKLPERLFGC
+519 AIQKLPERLF

>member
-1 MAHLRCI
+1 M
-8 YETSH
+8 
-13 GGGLPSER
+13 
-21 GGPSPCFLFAQAR
+21 
-34 AGRIDL
+34 
-40 PVQRGCGSRWI
+40 
-51 PGSSK
+51 
-56 VQSVRSCD
+56 
-64 LVRCFVKERN
+64 KERN

-128 RIYTRVPEGH
+128 RIYIRVPKPAHAPSGNCAQRHPHHAANVSAGRQMATLDALQSTPSGSSDASTMATVGH
-138 FNWRRWCSTLW
+138 FNGRRWCSTLW

-165 YGRTTRVPDFLHTS
+165 YGRTTRFPDFLHTS

-187 LLLWYLMIPFFDAY
+187 LLLWYLMIPFFAGC
-201 RGKVLPVGLPS
+201 RGKVLPLRPVC
-212 SAQRSQSNERAQAGS
+212 SNRRLQLSERRAQSG
-227 RLQSDERA
+227 L
-235 QAVHHLQASEGRA
+235 
-248 QHGIPYSLI
+248 PYSLI
-257 AWILLTIMSLAGGY
+257 AWILLTGLSLAGGY

-301 IGPERLMRFLGAQQ
+301 IGPERLMEFLGGKQ
-315 ERASDAGCTEISVS
+315 ESV
-329 RVVEAD
+329 A
-335 AWISAD
+335 AP
-341 ARHARSEA
+341 
-349 SSKRASSRRRSPK
+349 KRATSRRRSPEGTS
-362 VAPKRAG
+362 KRAG
-369 GGIVLLLTGLG
+369 RSIVLVLTALG
-380 LLCYVLIGTQTFELV
+380 LLCFVLIGTQTFDRL
-395 LAFRNVVDGAWYY
+395 LPYRNVVYGAWYY
-408 RFHSEQNPAAF
+408 RFHPEQNPAAF
-419 PGVLAAQLWLIRLA
+419 PGALSSQLWLIRLA
-433 WFGISGLM
+433 WFLVSGLM

-456 LTTTGQRTLQIY
+456 ITTTGQRTLQIY

-487 GPENSAH
+487 GPDDITH
-494 VLQLIALSILLTLV
+494 VLLLIALSLLMTLV

-519 ALRKLPERLFGC
+519 AIQKLPDRLL